1 MKELE
6 AISFIVHEN
15 SSGSGGGGGDGQSAT
30 LFAVDWMGL
39 EQLGAI
45 RRLCW
50 VIKHLW

>member
-6 AISFIVHEN
+6 AISFTMHEN
-15 SSGSGGGGGDGQSAT
+15 SSGSGGVEGGQSVT
-30 LFAVDWMGL
+30 LFAMDGMEH